1 MGIHPAEEVE
11 MGSPSELGLALV
23 QISLLVA
30 GALTARRL
38 VRRYL
43 SPELVPVVL
52 RQRIHAIDRLYAP
65 VMVVATAV
73 LVAGL
78 ALYRVS

>member
-1 MGIHPAEEVE
+1 

-23 QISLLVA
+23 QLALLVA

-38 VRRYL
+38 LQRHL
-43 SPELVPVVL
+43 SPDLVPVVL
-52 RQRIHAIDRLYAP
+52 RKRVYAIDKLYGP
-65 VMVVATAV
+65 MMVVATAM